1 MSQRNKMD
9 EMSFERLVEEER
21 KRPLAPISSWEA
33 ISATLKQD
41 GFITDRSCKSQPV
54 SPQSKSTKRSGRFAY
69 VSLSAVAF
77 LIIGFFAGRMTLP
90 SAKSEHPTLQQS
102 AGGQIPNAE
111 IVYNDFAS
119 IEEAREV
126 MLRSQ
131 AEYHNAVAFLNVN
144 GDDAAHSHDVV
155 TLKERLAALDVVVSA
170 AQNAVQWAPAD
181 PVLQQYFI
189 SSSGAR
195 RATIQLIREQLPE
208 GATLG
213 GF

>member
-9 EMSFERLVEEER
+9 EMSFERLIEEER
-21 KRPLAPISSWEA
+21 TRPMAPISSWEA
-33 ISATLKQD
+33 IAATLKQD
-41 GFITDRSCKSQPV
+41 GFITEPSNGAQAVRPASFA
-54 SPQSKSTKRSGRFAY
+54 RFRRFA
-69 VSLSAVAF
+69 SISIPAVTF

-90 SAKSEHPTLQQS
+90 GAQGEHPNTQQP
-102 AGGQIPNAE
+102 AGSQIPSAE

-119 IEEAREV
+119 IDEAREV

-144 GDDAAHSHDVV
+144 GDNATLSHDVA

-195 RATIQLIREQLPE
+195 RATMQLIREQLPE